1 MNNIAIKIVI
11 MLLVSL
17 NIGNCLYAQTP
28 VSDLQD
34 AEHDTVPFRDMP
46 WMHAHERYDVSWI
59 QLPKSNT
66 NASEKELGQYLYDC
80 LSPSQIV
87 ILTKWINYLKE
98 HGLPE
103 NSSQYAGVK
112 VHLQPRTYNPASLPP
127 PVSNVLKKK

>member
-1 MNNIAIKIVI
+1 MNNIALKIMV
-11 MLLVSL
+11 LLFVASST
-17 NIGNCLYAQTP
+17 GNDLYAQTP

-34 AEHDTVPFRDMP
+34 AEHETGPFRDMP
-46 WMHAHERYDVSWI
+46 WMHVHEQYNVSWL
-59 QLPKSNT
+59 QLPKNNN
-66 NASEKELGQYLYDC
+66 NASEKELGQYLYES
-80 LSPSQIV
+80 LSPSQVV

-112 VHLQPRTYNPASLPP
+112 IHLQPRTYNPASLPP